1 MIQFIGAFLLMFSLL
16 MCIVAETTD
25 SYMWLMIGGI
35 AYIIG
40 LIECFIVPVEGIEE
54 DTWNQ

>member
-1 MIQFIGAFLLMFSLL
+1 MFSLL

-40 LIECFIVPVEGIEE
+40 LIECFIAPIEGIEE